1 MRYLPVVI
9 VGIGGVGL
17 MFLLDSIFAST
28 ISISTGLGALTTILC
43 YFITGVIAGA
53 WANWR
58 GASNGAWAAGVT
70 WLVIFII
77 SISSV
82 PGYVISTGSILIV
95 GYFIAVGV
103 GALGGFV
110 GGQTRR

>member
-1 MRYLPVVI
+1 MVVA
-9 VGIGGVGL
+9 GIGGVAL

-28 ISISTGLGALTTILC
+28 ISTSTGLGLLTTILC
-43 YFITGVIAGA
+43 YFITGVVAGA

-58 GASNGAWAAGVT
+58 GATNGAWAAGLT

-77 SISSV
+77 SIISA
-82 PGYVISTGSILIV
+82 PGYIISTGSILIA
-95 GYFIAVGV
+95 GYFIAIGA

-110 GGQTRR
+110 GGHTRR

>member
-1 MRYLPVVI
+1 VVA
-9 VGIGGVGL
+9 GIGGVAL
-17 MFLLDSIFAST
+17 TFLLHSIFACTSST
-28 ISISTGLGALTTILC
+28 ATGLGLLTTMLC
-43 YFITGVIAGA
+43 CFVTGVVAGA

-58 GASNGAWAAGVT
+58 GATNGAWAAGVT

-77 SISSV
+77 NIISA
-82 PGYVISTGSILIV
+82 PGYIISTGSILIV
-95 GYFIAVGV
+95 GYFIAIGA